1 MDDIQPGQVEQFERP
16 HAEAGAVAQDAVD
29 LRGAGDALTEDAQRL
44 AAEGAAGVGD
54 DQAGTV
60 AGQRRE
66 VPDMLGQVRQAGDH
80 RFVGTLAAHHFHH
93 PHQRHRVEEM
103 QPGDAPRVLAL
114 ACDAADRQ
122 RRGVAR
128 QHRVR
133 RHPRLQLGE
142 QRLLGAKV
150 LDYGLDQQVAVVQ
163 LVEAVGGDHALRG
176 DCQHVVAQAV
186 ARGDVLEQL
195 AVEVECLLDA
205 FRPAVVEAHRQAA
218 VGEQL
223 GDAAAHDT
231 GADDADAAEG
241 RRLRK

>member
-1 MDDIQPGQVEQFERP
+1 M
-16 HAEAGAVAQDAVD
+16 
-29 LRGAGDALTEDAQRL
+29 
-44 AAEGAAGVGD
+44 
-54 DQAGTV
+54 
-60 AGQRRE
+60 
-66 VPDMLGQVRQAGDH
+66 
-80 RFVGTLAAHHFHH
+80 
-93 PHQRHRVEEM
+93 
-103 QPGDAPRVLAL
+103 
-114 ACDAADRQ
+114 
-122 RRGVAR
+122 
-128 QHRVR
+128 
-133 RHPRLQLGE
+133 
-142 QRLLGAKV
+142 
-150 LDYGLDQQVAVVQ
+150 Q

-176 DCQHVVAQAV
+176 DRQHVVAQAV